1 MRALLAQFGH
11 DHFSFRV
18 FRFLVVASTGR
29 PLAHHRVVKQ
39 LTLSVSAKRRGSH
52 MVGTAGQ
59 VILNT
64 RESDD
69 HTGRAGLMITCGF
82 EESLDL
88 SKRHTGAWTIY
99 ARL

>member
-1 MRALLAQFGH
+1 MIISPFVCFDSWWWLRLEGH
-11 DHFSFRV
+11 S
-18 FRFLVVASTGR
+18 
-29 PLAHHRVVKQ
+29 PNHRVVKQ